1 MAKKSFSR
9 KSNKRSK
16 NMQKRISKLEE
27 QIEPVLKT
35 FEQRQH
41 DFTPVPAPT
50 YTGTPLIYGTPQVWT
65 GSDLYPTLQDG
76 STTSFE
82 NGTVRLGDKITF
94 KSLRLKGEVRA
105 TESAVVASERSN
117 IIRLLVVL
125 FPDSVIGNTGAEI
138 CSKVLQQYPTASPS
152 VYNSVQAMYSSYKN
166 VIDAQNNI
174 PMQNYK
180 VLHDSTY
187 LLANP
192 KLPSGNSFEP
202 WRKKFDI
209 KINFKKGLVMQY
221 DKFGSDLPSLNQ
233 LVFIALSDSTI
244 APHPDMTLISR
255 AKYMD
260 A

>member
-41 DFTPVPAPT
+41 DFVPAAAPT
-50 YTGTPLIYGTPQVWT
+50 YDGTPLIYGTPQVWT

-105 TESAVVASERSN
+105 VQSSNVASERSN
-117 IIRLLVVL
+117 IIRLMCVL
-125 FPDSVIGNTGAEI
+125 FPDSVIGKTGAEI
-138 CSKVLQQYPTASPS
+138 VSTVLQQYPTATPS
-152 VYNSVQAMYSSYKN
+152 VYNSVQACHSSYKN
-166 VIDAQNNI
+166 VIDAQNTL
-174 PMQNYK
+174 PMQKYK
-180 VLHDSTY
+180 ILHDRIY
-187 LLANP
+187 LLSNP
-192 KLPSGNSFEP
+192 QLPNAMKEK
-202 WRKKFDI
+202 WREKFDI
-209 KINFKKGLVMQY
+209 KLNFKKGLVMQY

-233 LVFIALSDSTI
+233 IVFIALSDSTI
-244 APHPDMTLISR
+244 APHPDMTLVSR

>member
-94 KSLRLKGEVRA
+94 KSLRLKGEIRA
-105 TESAVVASERSN
+105 CDSSLTAAESSN
-117 IIRLLVVL
+117 IIRLICVL
-125 FPDSVIGNTGAEI
+125 FPDSVIGKTGAEI
-138 CSKVLQQYPTASPS
+138 VSSVLQQYPTATPS
-152 VYNSVQAMYSSYKN
+152 VYNSVQACYSSYKN
-166 VIDAQNNI
+166 VIDAQNSL

-180 VLHDSTY
+180 ILHDRTY
-187 LLANP
+187 RLSNP
-192 KLPSGNSFEP
+192 KQLSNVKEK
-202 WRKKFDI
+202 WREQYDI
-209 KINFKKGLVMQY
+209 KLNFPRGLVMQY

-233 LVFIALSDSTI
+233 IVFIALSDSTV
-244 APHPDMTLISR
+244 APHPDITLVSR
-255 AKYMD
+255 SKYMD